1 GEIDMQH
8 QPAQGLEKSTQSHD
22 SHHDGC
28 AAPVLHDHARHGHE
42 HHHNAHHSVHTGRE
56 LQQPALPGAEYTCPM
71 HPEVRQIGPGNC
83 PICGMALEPVAVTLD
98 EQENHELIDFTRRF
112 WVGLAL
118 TLPLFVLEMGSHIFD
133 LHRFI
138 APPTSDWLQL

>member
-1 GEIDMQH
+1 
-8 QPAQGLEKSTQSHD
+8 
-22 SHHDGC
+22 
-28 AAPVLHDHARHGHE
+28 
-42 HHHNAHHSVHTGRE
+42 
-56 LQQPALPGAEYTCPM
+56 ALPGAEYTCPM

-98 EQENHELIDFTRRF
+98 EHENHELIDFTRRF
-112 WVGLAL
+112 WVGRAL

-138 APPTSDWLQL
+138 APQTSNWLQLALATPVVLWSGWPFLLRGYQSLVNRSLNMFTLIALGTGVAWLYSIVATVAPQ